1 VTSDVL
7 TSVKKMEDSLKR
19 LKKVRGTDKSSG
31 NQGMSD
37 DDKIR
42 QQLILDITNYGEQ
55 VRNVVIKIHY
65 SIQATSKYLK
75 TVKVVSCITVHE
87 HSTHPIALMSNLS
100 CRASILKY
108 VLHYSFFT
116 ILNDIYDEL
125 RF

>member
-1 VTSDVL
+1 
-7 TSVKKMEDSLKR
+7 MEDSLKR

-75 TVKVVSCITVHE
+75 TVHE